1 MNKVDQV
8 NIQTLLGDIRKAK
21 FVEEY
26 YHKLPF
32 SLNGAA
38 RPVCKLGTW
47 EVLGDILGQDDV
59 DVMVVCD
66 GRQYAGP
73 NPVTSEAAQALNGE
87 GYTILVR
94 HAEKHN
100 KELEAL
106 ATAFRDDFHAP
117 VNIHIYATPPGKYGF
132 SWHYDA
138 EEVFIM
144 QTGGRKEYSLR
155 KNTVNPWPLVE
166 TIPHDMQYP
175 RELTPLMRVLLS
187 AGDWLYIP
195 CGYWHKANARDS
207 DETAISLALGVMSPS
222 AIDVYDFLRGRLLD
236 ALLWRQRLPVNGTAS
251 PASNDQLVERYRELF
266 EQLADD
272 LAKTL
277 RDERCVSDFLAREVS
292 NHEPTNV

>member
-8 NIQTLLGDIRKAK
+8 NIQCLLGDIPKSK

-38 RPVCKLGTW
+38 RPVCELGTW
-47 EVLGDILGQDDV
+47 EVLGDILGQGDV
-59 DVMVVCD
+59 DVMVVRD
-66 GRQYAGP
+66 GQQDAGP
-73 NPVTSEAAQALNGE
+73 DPRTLADAKALSDE
-87 GYTILVR
+87 GFTILVR
-94 HAEKHN
+94 HAERHN
-100 KELEAL
+100 AHLKSL
-106 ATAFRDDFHAP
+106 AAGFEHDFGAP
-117 VNIHIYATPPGKYGF
+117 ANIHIYATPPAKHGF

-138 EEVFIM
+138 EDVFIM

-195 CGYWHKANARDS
+195 CGYWHKASAQES

-222 AIDVYDFLRGRLLD
+222 AMDVYGYLRPRLLD
-236 ALLWRQRLPVNGTAS
+236 SLLWRQRLPTGGSSPTPSNGELFA
-251 PASNDQLVERYRELF
+251 RYRELF
-266 EQLADD
+266 NQLADD
-272 LAKTL
+272 LANTL
-277 RDERCVSDFLAREVS
+277 RDE
-292 NHEPTNV
+292 